1 MNILKCLCCVQGRSA
16 WFFQPR
22 LLVLLFFLRRFRAFP
37 QNGIDV
43 ASDVCSKREFLVAAD
58 IDEGPFPIGALN
70 TFGAEE
76 KIDFVDFFATLYNH
90 CTLDHDQLLE
100 FTFNLA
106 NIDGSGYL
114 SFEELSTLV
123 CAISSFFRR
132 IHPLIILHVLHPT
145 PLHIPPHLLLIFI
158 ISWLRCTMFTELMW
172 PSLKWAW

>member
-1 MNILKCLCCVQGRSA
+1 M
-16 WFFQPR
+16 
-22 LLVLLFFLRRFRAFP
+22 
-37 QNGIDV
+37 

-123 CAISSFFRR
+123 CAI
-132 IHPLIILHVLHPT
+132 LQPT
-145 PLHIPPHLLLIFI
+145 LFKHLLLLPQRSF
-158 ISWLRCTMFTELMW
+158 SDEFTL
-172 PSLKWAW
+172 